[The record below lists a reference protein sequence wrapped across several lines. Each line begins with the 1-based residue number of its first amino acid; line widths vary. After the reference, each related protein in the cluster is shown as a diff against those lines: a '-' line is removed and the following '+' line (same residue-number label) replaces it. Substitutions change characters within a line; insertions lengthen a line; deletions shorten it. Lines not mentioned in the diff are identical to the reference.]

1 MPFDVGAVLPRL
13 LRWLFDGCARAKAGV
28 LVDEFPRDKPM
39 AVVVARGVEVPGVED
54 CRTEERDEEEE
65 EEEER

>member
-28 LVDEFPRDKPM
+28 LVAEFPRERPM
-39 AVVVARGVEVPGVED
+39 TVVVARGVEVPGVED
-54 CRTEERDEEEE
+54 CRTEEEEEG
-65 EEEER
+65 R